1 MLPGH
6 PDPPVRPITRTAL
19 LNGVA
24 AQRNGGKVTK
34 PQVRGSSGAALV
46 ARIVADMRLQGL
58 EPDGKES
65 ELLGLAEGLQ
75 DRILELEAA
84 ISAEGL
90 TTVSK
95 SGVVHLH
102 PAVSECRQT
111 RAVLARTL
119 AQIQM
124 ADDVRDPVK
133 QKAAQARWREHNKA
147 KAAKAKVL

>member
-1 MLPGH
+1 M
-6 PDPPVRPITRTAL
+6 
-19 LNGVA
+19 
-24 AQRNGGKVTK
+24 
-34 PQVRGSSGAALV
+34 V